1 VIISVPGTS
10 HSEVHVSFLKAAFGL
25 SGADRVADRIIKD
38 AEFRRSQGNEGDFWA
53 EYSQSEIGVR
63 LNATIAG
70 SLVARKL
77 TSAGL
82 SVIKVEATGHYGDSV
97 RILIRMS

>member
-1 VIISVPGTS
+1 M
-10 HSEVHVSFLKAAFGL
+10 SFLKATFGL

-38 AEFRRSQGNEGDFWA
+38 VEIRRSQGNEGDFWA
-53 EYSQSEIGVR
+53 EYSQRDIGVR

-77 TSAGL
+77 ESAGL
-82 SVIKVEATGHYGDSV
+82 SIIKIEATGHYGDSV
-97 RILIRMS
+97 RMLIRMG